1 MAKKSFPGEGSFV
14 VGRKSNGRNRNFS
27 NLTGPTLSPAN
38 PADGGGVGDDGTVII
53 NPPALPTL
61 PVFPDFTI
69 MGCKEL
75 GATIEDL
82 KQTLNAPSLV
92 ANTKEWVDAYVSAIN
107 MATALYNSKGCATT
121 PDGGSG
127 TGGGGTPPIKVT
139 VNNNPPL
146 ITTTSGIPGASAGF
160 PAMGGGGGGG
170 SSSPA
175 AAAKAKKAFPWVLV
189 IFGGAVLYFFTAKK
203 SS

>member
-1 MAKKSFPGEGSFV
+1 MSKKSFPGEGSFV

-92 ANTKEWVDAYVSAIN
+92 ANTKEWVDAYVNAIN
-107 MATALYNSKGCATT
+107 MATALYNSKGCATA

-127 TGGGGTPPIKVT
+127 TGGGTPPIEVT

-146 ITTTSGIPGASAGF
+146 ITTTSGVPGASAGF

-175 AAAKAKKAFPWVLV
+175 AAAKAKKVFPWLLV
-189 IFGGAVLYFFTAKK
+189 IFGGAALYFFTAKK